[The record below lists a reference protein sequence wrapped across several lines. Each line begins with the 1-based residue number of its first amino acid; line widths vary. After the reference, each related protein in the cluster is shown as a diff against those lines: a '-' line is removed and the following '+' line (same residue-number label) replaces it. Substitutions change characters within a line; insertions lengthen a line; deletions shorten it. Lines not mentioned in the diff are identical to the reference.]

1 MRSRRSTRARSSSF
15 SASRSPLRAAEL
27 RRGSCSHQSMPIE
40 RAVSADAINRR
51 SLSVR
56 SSMSSSCTVM
66 SPASSTRSTVTFQPR
81 PPSRETAAIDS
92 AGLPKSS
99 ATWLRAALA
108 ASSGESFVFRSSL
121 VATEPLQELLLDQL
135 VLLLVELAA
144 VERLRRLRELEPDPP
159 RVVQLRLRL
168 GDDLVEHPDE
178 PAGGRERQ
186 RQKTLHEA
194 HQAGTPSSSST
205 KLYGGSGPTSSK

>member
-1 MRSRRSTRARSSSF
+1 MRSSST
-15 SASRSPLRAAEL
+15 S
-27 RRGSCSHQSMPIE
+27 
-40 RAVSADAINRR
+40 
-51 SLSVR
+51 
-56 SSMSSSCTVM
+56 
-66 SPASSTRSTVTFQPR
+66 STVTFQPR

-194 HQAGTPSSSST
+194 HQACTPSSHST
-205 KLYGGSGPTSSK
+205 